1 MTATY
6 ETQHGA
12 VTVSAPYFSFILCRE
27 VISLTLI
34 KDGNQGW
41 GVSKEIRADT
51 EISPELFQLFALEA
65 SRLL

>member
-1 MTATY
+1 MVTIY

-12 VTVSAPYFSFILCRE
+12 VTVSAPYFSFVQCRE

-41 GVSKEIRADT
+41 GVSKEFRADT
-51 EISPELFQLFALEA
+51 EISPEFFQLFALEA